1 MKVNANGVH
10 CHRFYFRWNKNESFY
25 NKTKYGTKKCSL
37 FIFKT
42 KSAIKSHDTFL
53 RIELHRSCRIPYY
66 MYLKSQFISR
76 VPF

>member
-1 MKVNANGVH
+1 MQMGFIVIAFIFDGTKMKV
-10 CHRFYFRWNKNESFY
+10 FI
-25 NKTKYGTKKCSL
+25 TKLNMAPKKCSL